1 MNPNDV
7 ADLTDDERLLLVL
20 CLQQRKAKTG
30 TVRATADQIC
40 QRLGWAHD
48 AYDAALGILVDIE
61 AVERGPHG
69 RVTVPQATVDATDGH
84 AELAE
89 TASRLARSSAG
100 ARGSLR
106 SKRLG
111 DSGRTPPSPPTGGE
125 GVHPSPLTSPHAG
138 PGPSSRT
145 RRRGEK
151 NWTPYDLAGH
161 FATRVTQ
168 FAAHSHVPPG
178 VSNKKA
184 LASNF
189 RTWVGEG
196 LDASEIREVIDYFA
210 ANMARYVSDGI
221 PVWKSF
227 LARRAAIWADFHG
240 EQPEVYVEDDTADSE
255 WSLDN
260 A

>member
-30 TVRATADQIC
+30 TVRATAEQIC
-40 QRLGWAHD
+40 QRLGWDHGT
-48 AYDAALGILVDIE
+48 YDEALRILVDVE
-61 AVERGPHG
+61 AVERGPNG
-69 RVTVPQATVDATDGH
+69 RVTVPPATVAATDGH
-84 AELAE
+84 AELA
-89 TASRLARSSAG
+89 TAADRLARPGAG
-100 ARGSLR
+100 AHGSLR

-111 DSGRTPPSPPTGGE
+111 DSGSSPTPLR
-125 GVHPSPLTSPHAG
+125 GVREHPSPLTSPHAG
-138 PGPSSRT
+138 GQNQTRT

-161 FATRVTQ
+161 FSTRVTQ

-189 RTWVGEG
+189 RTWINEG
-196 LDASEIREVIDYFA
+196 LSASEIREVIDFFA
-210 ANMARYVSDGI
+210 ANMAAYVSDGV

-227 LARRAAIWADFHG
+227 LARRAAIWGDFHN